1 MFKVIYLL
9 SVSSRAV
16 HTLLGEEHEAL
27 LYLKGLYC
35 SKPTPASPSQSMC
48 FFFQEAISDRIA
60 PNIPNLGAL
69 IKSWV
74 YASHGSYNTELNF
87 PYYLCTS
94 LSVQFCKLKFF
105 PKDTLSRHGRL
116 PTQYP
121 LTQSTLSTQTSF
133 I

>member
-1 MFKVIYLL
+1 MFNILYLR

-16 HTLLGEEHEAL
+16 HTFLGEEHEAL

-35 SKPTPASPSQSMC
+35 SKPTPASPIQSMC
-48 FFFQEAISDRIA
+48 FFFQEAISDGIA
-60 PNIPNLGAL
+60 PNIPSLVAL

-74 YASHGSYNTELNF
+74 YSSHGSYNTELSF
-87 PYYLCTS
+87 PYYLCIS
-94 LSVQFCKLKFF
+94 LSVQFCKLKFL
-105 PKDTLSRHGRL
+105 PKDIFSRHGRL